1 MAKTKPATD
10 SIGKKYVPKNEV
22 RAYAIAALGQG
33 LVYSCMSSYITDY
46 YMNVLSLNAMFVIML
61 MLLARVWDAI
71 NDPMMGMLVDRRSTK
86 FGRMRPYPLIT
97 AIPIAAL
104 TILMFVNPGFDT
116 QNKSIWLYVFVA
128 AVYVIW
134 GMVYTASDVPFWSM
148 PNVMTPNPK
157 ERGNLISY
165 GKTVGGIGSA
175 VTVALPI
182 IMGLLYTSFFS
193 YMSEDEFDVFKYAVM
208 AISMAA
214 IGMPLFTLSTFKT
227 KERIQ
232 IPDAQKKAPGE
243 PGTLKRIFTCKPLML
258 VVLSGVL
265 SFGRYMLQAAAPHV
279 ARYSGLYVT
288 FEPIIA
294 FFKGKLSF
302 IDMFTILSKVE
313 KGTEFASLAI
323 STEADYIKNTST
335 VALVIQ
341 ICAAVGMF
349 GAMLF
354 LPKLYKKFEYKQ
366 IMIASCIGGF
376 IASCITIFVGW
387 TTKNLVFCIPFMLI
401 SSIPLGVIN
410 NVSFAMVC
418 DCLDF
423 MEWKT
428 GFRNTGLGSACQS
441 FVNKI
446 GNAFAT
452 VMIIGMYMIIDLD
465 VATLNSKAESIVD
478 FAMNLE
484 PIQNFGMFS
493 LVTIVPGLSLL
504 LCAIPLFFYDLTG
517 KKKEK
522 IFSELAVLR
531 KERGIEIDE

>member
-1 MAKTKPATD
+1 MD
-10 SIGKKYVPKNEV
+10 QKKYVPKGEV
-22 RAYAIAALGQG
+22 KTYAIAALGQG

-46 YMNVLSLNAMFVIML
+46 YMNVLTLNAMFVIML

-71 NDPMMGMLVDRRSTK
+71 NDPMMGMIMDRKATK
-86 FGRMRPYPLIT
+86 WGRMKPYPIFT

-116 QNKSIWLYVFVA
+116 ENKSIWLYVFVTV
-128 AVYVIW
+128 VYVAW
-134 GMVYTASDVPFWSM
+134 GMIYTASDVPFWSM

-165 GKTVGGIGSA
+165 GKTVNGIGSA

-182 IMGLLYTSFFS
+182 IVGFFIAD
-193 YMSEDEFDVFKYAVM
+193 MDVKEANILKYAIM
-208 AISMAA
+208 AVAMAL
-214 IGMPLFTLSTFKT
+214 IGMPLFSLASFKI

-232 IPDAQKKAPGE
+232 LPDATKRDPGE
-243 PGTLKRIFTCKPLML
+243 PSSLSRIFHCKPLML
-258 VVLSGVL
+258 VVLSGML

-279 ARYSGLYVT
+279 ARYSGFY
-288 FEPIIA
+288 I
-294 FFKGKLSF
+294 GKKPETVAEYNSN
-302 IDMFTILSKVE
+302 
-313 KGTEFASLAI
+313 I
-323 STEADYIKNTST
+323 SS

-341 ICAAVGMF
+341 VCAAVGMF

-354 LPKLYKKFEYKQ
+354 LPKLYKKFEYKH
-366 IMIASCIGGF
+366 IMIVSCIGGF
-376 IASCITIFVGW
+376 AASVCTLIIGW
-387 TTKNLVFCIPFMLI
+387 TTKNLLICIPFMLI

-452 VMIIGMYMIIDLD
+452 VAIILMYIIVNID
-465 VATLNSKAESIVD
+465 VSTMNVGSGQQVVDAINSLSST
-478 FAMNLE
+478 
-484 PIQNFGMFS
+484 QNFAMFS
-493 LVTIVPGLSLL
+493 LVTVVPGISLI

-517 KKKEK
+517 AKKQKVFE
-522 IFSELAVLR
+522 ELAVLR
-531 KERGIEIDE
+531 EERGITIEE

>member
-1 MAKTKPATD
+1 MEKKNEAKN
-10 SIGKKYVPKNEV
+10 YVPKKEV
-22 RAYAIAALGQG
+22 QAYAIAALGQG

-46 YMNVLSLNAMFVIML
+46 YMNVLTLNAIFVILL

-71 NDPMMGMLVDRRSTK
+71 NDPMMGMIMDRYSTK
-86 FGRMRPYPLIT
+86 RGRMRPYPLAT

-116 QNKSIWLYVFVA
+116 KEKSIWLYVFVSV
-128 AVYVIW
+128 VYVLW
-134 GMVYTASDVPFWSM
+134 GMVYTVSDVPFWSL

-182 IMGLLYTSFFS
+182 IVGYVVADM
-193 YMSEDEFDVFKYAVM
+193 DVERANIVKYAVM
-208 AISMAA
+208 AISMAV
-214 IGMPLFTLSTFKT
+214 IGMPLFTLATFKT
-227 KERIQ
+227 KERVK
-232 IPDAQKKAPGE
+232 IPDAQKRAPGE
-243 PGTLKRIFTCKPLML
+243 PSTLKRIFTCKPLML
-258 VVLSGVL
+258 VVLSGML

-279 ARYSGLYVT
+279 ARYSGFY
-288 FEPIIA
+288 I
-294 FFKGKLSF
+294 
-302 IDMFTILSKVE
+302 
-313 KGTEFASLAI
+313 GTKPTTVDEYNSNI
-323 STEADYIKNTST
+323 ST

-341 ICAAVGMF
+341 VCAAVGMF
-349 GAMLF
+349 GAMIF

-366 IMIASCIGGF
+366 IMIVSCIGGF
-376 IASCITIFVGW
+376 IASCFTLIIGW
-387 TTKNLVFCIPFMLI
+387 TTHNLLICIPFMLI

-428 GFRNTGLGSACQS
+428 GFRNNGLGSACQS

-452 VMIIGMYMIIDLD
+452 VMIIVMYLVVNID
-465 VATLNSKAESIVD
+465 VSNLNVGSGEAVVNAINS
-478 FAMNLE
+478 LSST
-484 PIQNFGMFS
+484 QNFAMFS
-493 LVTIVPGLSLL
+493 LVTVVPGISLL

-517 KKKEK
+517 EKKNKV
-522 IFSELAVLR
+522 FSELAQLR
-531 KERGIEIDE
+531 KERGIDIES

>member
-1 MAKTKPATD
+1 MEN
-10 SIGKKYVPKNEV
+10 KKYVPKKEV
-22 RAYAIAALGQG
+22 QAYAIAALGQG

-46 YMNVLSLNAMFVIML
+46 YMSVLKLNAMFVIML

-71 NDPMMGMLVDRRSTK
+71 NDPMMGMIMDRVSFK
-86 FGRMRPYPLIT
+86 KGRMKPYPVVT

-116 QNKSIWLYVFVA
+116 NNKSVWLYVFTA
-128 AVYVIW
+128 TIYTLW
-134 GMVYTASDVPFWSM
+134 GMVYTSSDVPFWSM
-148 PNVMTPNPK
+148 PNVMTPDAK

-182 IMGLLYTSFFS
+182 IVGFFIAD
-193 YMSEDEFDVFKYAVM
+193 MDVEKAGIVKYAVM
-208 AISMAA
+208 AVSMSL
-214 IGMPLFTLSTFKT
+214 IGMPLFAMSSFRV
-227 KERIQ
+227 KERIVL
-232 IPDAQKKAPGE
+232 PNATRRAPGE
-243 PGTLKRIFTCKPLML
+243 PSAVSRIFHCKPLML
-258 VVLSGVL
+258 VVISGML

-279 ARYSGLYVT
+279 ARYSGFY
-288 FEPIIA
+288 I
-294 FFKGKLSF
+294 G
-302 IDMFTILSKVE
+302 SKPETVE
-313 KGTEFASLAI
+313 QYNSNI
-323 STEADYIKNTST
+323 ST

-341 ICAAVGMF
+341 VCAAVGMF

-354 LPKLYKKFEYKQ
+354 LPKLYKKYEYKQ
-366 IMIASCIGGF
+366 IMIVSCILGFAASCV
-376 IASCITIFVGW
+376 TLVLGW
-387 TTKNLVFCIPFMLI
+387 TTKNLLLCIPFMLI

-423 MEWKT
+423 LEWKT

-452 VMIIGMYMIIDLD
+452 VMIIVMYMVVNID
-465 VATLNSKAESIVD
+465 VNQLNVGSGQQVVD
-478 FAMNLE
+478 AINSMSGT
-484 PIQNFGMFS
+484 QNFAMFS
-493 LVTIVPGLSLL
+493 LVTIVPGISLL

-517 KKKEK
+517 EKKNKV
-522 IFSELAVLR
+522 FAELAEKR
-531 KERGIEIDE
+531 KERGIVIDA

>member
-1 MAKTKPATD
+1 MEE
-10 SIGKKYVPKNEV
+10 KKYVPKKEV
-22 RAYAIAALGQG
+22 TTYAIAALGQG

-46 YMNVLSLNAMFVIML
+46 YMNVLTLNAMFVILL
-61 MLLARVWDAI
+61 MLFARVWDAI
-71 NDPMMGMLVDRRSTK
+71 NDPMMGMVMDRFTTK
-86 FGRMRPYPLIT
+86 RGRMKPYPVFT

-116 QNKSIWLYVFVA
+116 KNKSTWLYVFVA
-128 AVYVIW
+128 VVYVLW
-134 GMVYTASDVPFWSM
+134 GMTYTVSDVPFWSM

-157 ERGNLISY
+157 ERGNIISY

-182 IMGLLYTSFFS
+182 IMGYVLKD
-193 YMSEDEFDVFKYAVM
+193 MDVEQANIMKYAIM
-208 AISMAA
+208 AISMAV
-214 IGMPLFTLSTFKT
+214 IGMPLFSLSSFGV
-227 KERIQ
+227 KERIEL
-232 IPDAQKKAPGE
+232 PNATKRAPGE
-243 PGTLKRIFTCKPLML
+243 PSSLKRIFTCKPLML
-258 VVLSGVL
+258 VVISGML

-279 ARYSGLYVT
+279 ARYAGLY
-288 FEPIIA
+288 I
-294 FFKGKLSF
+294 GKKPETVAEYNSN
-302 IDMFTILSKVE
+302 I
-313 KGTEFASLAI
+313 
-323 STEADYIKNTST
+323 ST

-341 ICAAVGMF
+341 VCAAVGMF

-354 LPKLYKKFEYKQ
+354 LPKLYKKFEYKH
-366 IMIASCIGGF
+366 IMIVSCLAGFVSSCLTLIIGW
-376 IASCITIFVGW
+376 S
-387 TTKNLVFCIPFMLI
+387 TKNLLICIPFMII

-423 MEWKT
+423 LEWKT

-452 VMIIGMYMIIDLD
+452 VMIIVMYIVVNID
-465 VATLNSKAESIVD
+465 VSSLNVGSGQQVVD
-478 FAMNLE
+478 AINSLSTTQNFAM
-484 PIQNFGMFS
+484 FC
-493 LVTIVPGLSLL
+493 LVTIVPGVSLL

-517 KKKEK
+517 EKKNK

-531 KERGIEIDE
+531 KERGIEIAE

>member
-1 MAKTKPATD
+1 MNQ
-10 SIGKKYVPKNEV
+10 KKYVPKGEV
-22 RAYAIAALGQG
+22 KTYAIAALGQG

-46 YMNVLSLNAMFVIML
+46 YMNVLTLNAMFVIML

-71 NDPMMGMLVDRRSTK
+71 NDPMMGMIMDRKTTK
-86 FGRMRPYPLIT
+86 WGRMKPYPILT
-97 AIPIAAL
+97 ALPIAAL

-116 QNKSIWLYVFVA
+116 ENKSVGLYVFVA
-128 AVYVIW
+128 LVYVAW
-134 GMVYTASDVPFWSM
+134 GMIYTVSDVPFWSM

-182 IMGLLYTSFFS
+182 IVGFIIADM
-193 YMSEDEFDVFKYAVM
+193 DVKEANILKYAIM
-208 AISMAA
+208 AISMAV
-214 IGMPLFTLSTFKT
+214 IGMPLFALSSFKV

-232 IPDAQKKAPGE
+232 IPDATNRAPGE
-243 PGTLKRIFTCKPLML
+243 PTSLSRILHCKPLML
-258 VVLSGVL
+258 VVLSGML

-279 ARYSGLYVT
+279 ARYSGFY
-288 FEPIIA
+288 I
-294 FFKGKLSF
+294 GKKPETVAEYNSN
-302 IDMFTILSKVE
+302 
-313 KGTEFASLAI
+313 I
-323 STEADYIKNTST
+323 SS

-341 ICAAVGMF
+341 VCAAIGMF

-354 LPKLYKKFEYKQ
+354 LPKLYKKFEYKH
-366 IMIASCIGGF
+366 IMIVSCIGGF
-376 IASCITIFVGW
+376 AASVCTLVIGW
-387 TTKNLVFCIPFMLI
+387 TTKNLLICIPFMLI

-452 VMIIGMYMIIDLD
+452 VAIILMYIVVNIDVSTMNIGSGQQVVD
-465 VATLNSKAESIVD
+465 AINSLSTT
-478 FAMNLE
+478 
-484 PIQNFGMFS
+484 QNFAMFS
-493 LVTIVPGLSLL
+493 LVTIVPGISLI

-517 KKKEK
+517 AKKQKV
-522 IFSELAVLR
+522 FDELAALR
-531 KERGIEIDE
+531 EERGVTIEE

>member
-1 MAKTKPATD
+1 MD
-10 SIGKKYVPKNEV
+10 QKKYVPKKEV
-22 RAYAIAALGQG
+22 TAYAVAALGQG

-46 YMNVLSLNAMFVIML
+46 YMSVLKLNAMFVILL
-61 MLLARVWDAI
+61 MLFARVWDAI
-71 NDPMMGMLVDRRSTK
+71 NDPMMGMIMDRVSFK
-86 FGRMRPYPLIT
+86 KGRMKPYPVIT
-97 AIPIAAL
+97 AIPIAIL

-116 QNKSIWLYVFVA
+116 NNKTVWIYVFTAFIYVA
-128 AVYVIW
+128 W
-134 GMVYTASDVPFWSM
+134 GMVYTSSDVPFWSM
-148 PNVMTPNPK
+148 PNVMTPDPK

-182 IMGLLYTSFFS
+182 IVGFIVADM
-193 YMSEDEFDVFKYAVM
+193 DVEKAGIVKYAIM
-208 AISMAA
+208 AISMSL
-214 IGMPLFTLSTFKT
+214 IGMPLFAMSSFKI

-232 IPDAQKKAPGE
+232 LPNATKRAPGE
-243 PGTLKRIFTCKPLML
+243 PSAVKRILTCKPLVL
-258 VVLSGVL
+258 VVVSGML

-279 ARYSGLYVT
+279 ARYSGFYIGT
-288 FEPIIA
+288 KPE
-294 FFKGKLSF
+294 
-302 IDMFTILSKVE
+302 TVE
-313 KGTEFASLAI
+313 QYNSNI
-323 STEADYIKNTST
+323 ST

-341 ICAAVGMF
+341 VCAAVGMF

-366 IMIASCIGGF
+366 IMIVSCIGGF
-376 IASCITIFVGW
+376 VASCFTLIIGW
-387 TTKNLVFCIPFMLI
+387 TTKNLLLCIPFMLI

-428 GFRNTGLGSACQS
+428 GFRDTGLGSACQS

-452 VMIIGMYMIIDLD
+452 VMIIVMYMVVNID
-465 VATLNSKAESIVD
+465 VNQLNVGSGQQVVD
-478 FAMNLE
+478 AINSMSST
-484 PIQNFGMFS
+484 QNFAMFS
-493 LVTIVPGLSLL
+493 LVTVIPGISLL

-517 KKKEK
+517 AKKQKV
-522 IFSELAVLR
+522 FDELAVSR
-531 KERGIEIDE
+531 KERGIEIAE

>member
-1 MAKTKPATD
+1 MQN
-10 SIGKKYVPKNEV
+10 KKYVPKKEV
-22 RAYAIAALGQG
+22 QAYAIAALGQG

-46 YMNVLSLNAMFVIML
+46 YMSVLKLNAMFVILL
-61 MLLARVWDAI
+61 MLFARVWDAI
-71 NDPMMGMLVDRRSTK
+71 NDPMMGMIMDRVSFK
-86 FGRMRPYPLIT
+86 KGRMKPYPVWT
-97 AIPIAAL
+97 AVPIAIL

-116 QNKSIWLYVFVA
+116 NNKSIWLYVFTA

-134 GMVYTASDVPFWSM
+134 GMVYTSSDVPFWSM
-148 PNVMTPNPK
+148 PNVMTPDAK
-157 ERGNLISY
+157 ERGNIISY

-182 IMGLLYTSFFS
+182 IVGFFIAD
-193 YMSEDEFDVFKYAVM
+193 MDVEKAGIVKYAVM
-208 AISMAA
+208 AVSMSL
-214 IGMPLFTLSTFKT
+214 IGMPLFAMSSFKV

-232 IPDAQKKAPGE
+232 IPNATKRAPGE
-243 PGTLKRIFTCKPLML
+243 PSSIKRIFTCKPLML

-279 ARYSGLYVT
+279 ARYSG
-288 FEPIIA
+288 
-294 FFKGKLSF
+294 FFIGVQPQ
-302 IDMFTILSKVE
+302 TVE
-313 KGTEFASLAI
+313 E
-323 STEADYIKNTST
+323 YNKNIST

-341 ICAAVGMF
+341 VCAAVGMF

-366 IMIASCIGGF
+366 IMIVSCIGGF
-376 IASCITIFVGW
+376 VASCFTLVIGW
-387 TTKNLVFCIPFMLI
+387 TTHNLLLCIPFMLI

-428 GFRNTGLGSACQS
+428 GYRDTGLGSACQS

-452 VMIIGMYMIIDLD
+452 VMIIVMYMVVSID
-465 VATLNSKAESIVD
+465 VNKLNVGSGQEVVD
-478 FAMNLE
+478 AINSLSST
-484 PIQNFGMFS
+484 QNFAMFS
-493 LVTIVPGLSLL
+493 LVTIVPGISLL

-517 KKKEK
+517 SKKQKV
-522 IFSELAVLR
+522 FDELAVSR
-531 KERGIEIDE
+531 KERGIEVTE

>member
-1 MAKTKPATD
+1 MDKKNEA
-10 SIGKKYVPKNEV
+10 KKYVPKKETQ
-22 RAYAIAALGQG
+22 AYAIAALGQG

-46 YMNVLSLNAMFVIML
+46 YMNVLTLNAIFVIML

-71 NDPMMGMLVDRRSTK
+71 NDPMMGMIMDRYSTK
-86 FGRMRPYPLIT
+86 RGRMRPYPLAT
-97 AIPIAAL
+97 ALPIAAL

-116 QNKSIWLYVFVA
+116 KDKSIWLYVFVSV
-128 AVYVIW
+128 VYVLW
-134 GMVYTASDVPFWSM
+134 GMVYTVSDVPFWSL

-182 IMGLLYTSFFS
+182 IVGYVVADM
-193 YMSEDEFDVFKYAVM
+193 DVERANIVKYAVM
-208 AISMAA
+208 AISMAV
-214 IGMPLFTLSTFKT
+214 IGMPLFTLATFKT
-227 KERIQ
+227 KERVK
-232 IPDAQKKAPGE
+232 IPDAKKRAPGE
-243 PGTLKRIFTCKPLML
+243 PSTLKRIFTCKPLML
-258 VVLSGVL
+258 VVLSGML

-279 ARYSGLYVT
+279 ARYSGFY
-288 FEPIIA
+288 I
-294 FFKGKLSF
+294 
-302 IDMFTILSKVE
+302 
-313 KGTEFASLAI
+313 GTKPTTVDEYNSNI
-323 STEADYIKNTST
+323 ST

-341 ICAAVGMF
+341 VCAAVGMF
-349 GAMLF
+349 GAMIF

-366 IMIASCIGGF
+366 IMIVSCIGGF
-376 IASCITIFVGW
+376 IASCFTLIIGW
-387 TTKNLVFCIPFMLI
+387 TTQNLLICIPFMLI

-428 GFRNTGLGSACQS
+428 GFRNNGLGSACQS

-452 VMIIGMYMIIDLD
+452 VMIIVMYLIVNID
-465 VATLNSKAESIVD
+465 VSNLNVGSGEAVVNAINS
-478 FAMNLE
+478 LSGT
-484 PIQNFGMFS
+484 QNFAMFS
-493 LVTIVPGLSLL
+493 LVTIVPGISLL

-517 KKKEK
+517 EKKNKV
-522 IFSELAVLR
+522 FSELAELR
-531 KERGIEIDE
+531 KERGIDIES

>member
-1 MAKTKPATD
+1 MD
-10 SIGKKYVPKNEV
+10 QKKYVPKKEV
-22 RAYAIAALGQG
+22 TAYAVAALGQG

-46 YMNVLSLNAMFVIML
+46 YMSVLKLNAMFVILL

-71 NDPMMGMLVDRRSTK
+71 NDPMMGMIMDRVSFK
-86 FGRMRPYPLIT
+86 KGRMKPYPLVT
-97 AIPIAAL
+97 AVPIAVL

-116 QNKSIWLYVFVA
+116 NDKSVWLYVFTA

-134 GMVYTASDVPFWSM
+134 GMVYTSSDVPFWSM
-148 PNVMTPNPK
+148 PNVMTPDAK

-165 GKTVGGIGSA
+165 AKTVGGIGSA

-182 IMGLLYTSFFS
+182 IVGFFVAD
-193 YMSEDEFDVFKYAVM
+193 MDVEKAGIVKYAIM
-208 AISMAA
+208 AVSMSL
-214 IGMPLFTLSTFKT
+214 IGMPLFAMSSFKV

-232 IPDAQKKAPGE
+232 LPNAAKRAPGE
-243 PGTLKRIFTCKPLML
+243 PSALKRIFTCKPLVL
-258 VVLSGVL
+258 VVVSGML

-279 ARYSGLYVT
+279 ARYSGFYIGT
-288 FEPIIA
+288 KPE
-294 FFKGKLSF
+294 
-302 IDMFTILSKVE
+302 TVE
-313 KGTEFASLAI
+313 QYNSNI
-323 STEADYIKNTST
+323 ST

-341 ICAAVGMF
+341 VCAAVGMF
-349 GAMLF
+349 GAMIF

-366 IMIASCIGGF
+366 IMIVSCIGGF
-376 IASCITIFVGW
+376 VASCFTLVIGW
-387 TTKNLVFCIPFMLI
+387 TTKNLLLCIPFMLI

-428 GFRNTGLGSACQS
+428 GFRDTGLGSACQS

-452 VMIIGMYMIIDLD
+452 VMIIVMYVIVNID
-465 VATLNSKAESIVD
+465 VNQLNVGSGQQVVD
-478 FAMNLE
+478 AINSMSST
-484 PIQNFGMFS
+484 QNFAMFS
-493 LVTIVPGLSLL
+493 LVTIVPGISLL

-517 KKKEK
+517 AKKQKV
-522 IFSELAVLR
+522 FDELAVSR
-531 KERGIEIDE
+531 KERGIEIAE

>member
-1 MAKTKPATD
+1 MASVKQENKT
-10 SIGKKYVPKNEV
+10 YVPKKESQ
-22 RAYAIAALGQG
+22 AYAIAALGQG

-46 YMNVLSLNAMFVIML
+46 YMNVLTLNAMFVIML

-71 NDPMMGMLVDRRSTK
+71 NDPMMGMIMDRHTTK
-86 FGRMRPYPLIT
+86 WGRMKPYPVIT
-97 AIPIAAL
+97 AIPIAVF
-104 TILMFVNPGFDT
+104 TILMFVNPGFNT

-128 AVYVIW
+128 VVYVLW
-134 GMVYTASDVPFWSM
+134 GMIYTASDVPFWSM

-157 ERGNLISY
+157 ERGNIISY

-182 IMGLLYTSFFS
+182 IMGFMYDSVFS
-193 YMSEDEFDVFKYAVM
+193 KKMTEKEFEPFKFAVM
-208 AISMAA
+208 AVSMAV
-214 IGMPLFTLSTFKT
+214 IGMLLFSLNSVKI
-227 KERIQ
+227 KERVQ
-232 IPDAQKKAPGE
+232 LPNATKKKPGE
-243 PGTLKRIFTCKPLML
+243 DGTLKRIFTCKPLML

-279 ARYSGLYVT
+279 ARYSGL
-288 FEPIIA
+288 
-294 FFKGKLSF
+294 F
-302 IDMFTILSKVE
+302 IGDKPTTAAEYQSNI
-313 KGTEFASLAI
+313 
-323 STEADYIKNTST
+323 ST

-354 LPKLYKKFEYKQ
+354 LPKLYKKFEYKH
-366 IMIASCIGGF
+366 IMIVSCIAGFAASCLTVVI
-376 IASCITIFVGW
+376 GW
-387 TTKNLVFCIPFMLI
+387 TTKNLLLCIPFMLI
-401 SSIPLGVIN
+401 SAIPLGVIN

-428 GFRNTGLGSACQS
+428 GFRDTGLGSACQS

-452 VMIIGMYMIIDLD
+452 VMIIGMYILIDLD
-465 VATLNSKAESIVD
+465 VATLNSKAESVVNV
-478 FAMNLE
+478 AMNLDATK
-484 PIQNFGMFS
+484 QFGMFA
-493 LVTIVPGLSLL
+493 LVTIVPGVSLL

-517 KKKEK
+517 EKKNRV
-522 IFSELAVLR
+522 FAELARVR
-531 KERGIEIDE
+531 EERGIEIEE

>member
-1 MAKTKPATD
+1 MD
-10 SIGKKYVPKNEV
+10 QKKYVPKKEV
-22 RAYAIAALGQG
+22 TAYAVAALGQG

-46 YMNVLSLNAMFVIML
+46 YMSVLKLNAMFVILL

-71 NDPMMGMLVDRRSTK
+71 NDPMMGMIMDRVSFK
-86 FGRMRPYPLIT
+86 KGRMKPYPVIT

-116 QNKSIWLYVFVA
+116 NNKSVWLYVFTA

-134 GMVYTASDVPFWSM
+134 GMVYTSSDVPFWSM
-148 PNVMTPNPK
+148 PNVMTPDAK

-165 GKTVGGIGSA
+165 AKTVGGIGSA

-182 IMGLLYTSFFS
+182 IVGFFIAD
-193 YMSEDEFDVFKYAVM
+193 MDVEKAGIVKYAIM
-208 AISMAA
+208 AVSMSL
-214 IGMPLFTLSTFKT
+214 IGMPLFAMSSFKV

-232 IPDAQKKAPGE
+232 LPNAAKRAPGE
-243 PGTLKRIFTCKPLML
+243 PSAIKRIFTCKPLVL
-258 VVLSGVL
+258 VVVSGML

-279 ARYSGLYVT
+279 ARYSGFYIGT
-288 FEPIIA
+288 KPE
-294 FFKGKLSF
+294 
-302 IDMFTILSKVE
+302 TVE
-313 KGTEFASLAI
+313 QYNSNI
-323 STEADYIKNTST
+323 ST

-341 ICAAVGMF
+341 VCAAVGMF

-366 IMIASCIGGF
+366 IMIVSCIGGF
-376 IASCITIFVGW
+376 VASCFTLVIGW
-387 TTKNLVFCIPFMLI
+387 TTKNLLLCIPFMLI

-428 GFRNTGLGSACQS
+428 GFRDTGLGSACQS

-452 VMIIGMYMIIDLD
+452 VMIIVMYIIVNID
-465 VATLNSKAESIVD
+465 VNQLNVGSGQQVVD
-478 FAMNLE
+478 AINSMSST
-484 PIQNFGMFS
+484 QNFAMFS
-493 LVTIVPGLSLL
+493 LVTIVPGISLL

-517 KKKEK
+517 AKKQKVFE
-522 IFSELAVLR
+522 ELSASR
-531 KERGIEIDE
+531 KERGIEIAE

>member
-10 SIGKKYVPKNEV
+10 TIGKKYVPKKEV
-22 RAYAIAALGQG
+22 QTYAIAALGQG

-71 NDPMMGMLVDRRSTK
+71 NDPMMGMIVDRRSTK
-86 FGRMRPYPLIT
+86 FGRMKPYPLIT

-157 ERGNLISY
+157 ERGNIISY

-182 IMGLLYTSFFS
+182 IVGYFVADM
-193 YMSEDEFDVFKYAVM
+193 ENADIVKYAVM
-208 AISMAA
+208 AISMAV

-243 PGTLKRIFTCKPLML
+243 SGTLKRIFTCKPLML

-279 ARYSGLYVT
+279 ARYSGLYV
-288 FEPIIA
+288 
-294 FFKGKLSF
+294 GKKP
-302 IDMFTILSKVE
+302 T
-313 KGTEFASLAI
+313 TLAEYNSNI
-323 STEADYIKNTST
+323 ST

-354 LPKLYKKFEYKQ
+354 LPKLYKKFEYKH
-366 IMIASCIGGF
+366 IMIVSCLGGFAASCV
-376 IASCITIFVGW
+376 TIIVGW
-387 TTKNLVFCIPFMLI
+387 TTKNLILCIPFMLI

-478 FAMNLE
+478 VAMNLGSL
-484 PIQNFGMFS
+484 QNFGMFS

-522 IFSELAVLR
+522 IFSELAELR
-531 KERGIEIDE
+531 KGRGIEIEE

>member
-1 MAKTKPATD
+1 MNE
-10 SIGKKYVPKNEV
+10 KKYVPKKESQ
-22 RAYAIAALGQG
+22 AYAIAALGQG

-46 YMNVLSLNAMFVIML
+46 YMNVLTLNAMFVIML

-71 NDPMMGMLVDRRSTK
+71 NDPMMGMLMDRHSTK
-86 FGRMRPYPLIT
+86 KGRMKPYPLIT
-97 AIPIAAL
+97 AIPISIL

-116 QNKSIWLYVFVA
+116 NSKSIWLYVFVSV
-128 AVYVIW
+128 VYVLW
-134 GMVYTASDVPFWSM
+134 GMIYTVSDVPFWSL

-182 IMGLLYTSFFS
+182 IVGYVVAD
-193 YMSEDEFDVFKYAVM
+193 MSVERANILKYAIM
-208 AISMAA
+208 AISMAL
-214 IGMPLFTLSTFKT
+214 IGMPLFTLASFKT
-227 KERIQ
+227 KERITL
-232 IPDAQKKAPGE
+232 PNATKKAPGE
-243 PGTLKRIFTCKPLML
+243 AGMVKRIFTCKPLML
-258 VVLSGVL
+258 VVLSGML

-279 ARYSGLYVT
+279 ARYSGMC
-288 FEPIIA
+288 I
-294 FFKGKLSF
+294 GK
-302 IDMFTILSKVE
+302 TPTTVE
-313 KGTEFASLAI
+313 EYNSNI
-323 STEADYIKNTST
+323 ST

-341 ICAAVGMF
+341 ICAAAGMF

-354 LPKLYKKFEYKQ
+354 LPKLYKKFEYKT
-366 IMIASCIGGF
+366 IMIVSCVGGFVASCFTLLI
-376 IASCITIFVGW
+376 GW
-387 TTKNLVFCIPFMLI
+387 TTKNLLLCIPFMLI

-452 VMIIGMYMIIDLD
+452 VMIIVMYMIVNID
-465 VATLNSKAESIVD
+465 VNNLNVGSGQQVVD
-478 FAMNLE
+478 AINSLSST
-484 PIQNFGMFS
+484 QNFAMFS
-493 LVTIVPGLSLL
+493 LVTIVPGISLL
-504 LCAIPLFFYDLTG
+504 LCAVPLFFYDLTG
-517 KKKEK
+517 NKKQKV
-522 IFSELAVLR
+522 FDELAALR
-531 KERGIEIDE
+531 AERGIEIDE

>member
-10 SIGKKYVPKNEV
+10 TIGKKYVPKKEV

-71 NDPMMGMLVDRRSTK
+71 NDPMMGMIMDRRSTK

-182 IMGLLYTSFFS
+182 IVGYFVADM
-193 YMSEDEFDVFKYAVM
+193 ENADIVKYAVM
-208 AISMAA
+208 AISMAV

-243 PGTLKRIFTCKPLML
+243 SGTLKRIFTCKPLML

-279 ARYSGLYVT
+279 ARYSGLYV
-288 FEPIIA
+288 
-294 FFKGKLSF
+294 GKKP
-302 IDMFTILSKVE
+302 T
-313 KGTEFASLAI
+313 TLAEYNSNI
-323 STEADYIKNTST
+323 ST

-354 LPKLYKKFEYKQ
+354 LPKLYKKFEYKH
-366 IMIASCIGGF
+366 IMIVSCLGGFVASCV
-376 IASCITIFVGW
+376 TIVVGW
-387 TTKNLVFCIPFMLI
+387 TTKNLLLCIPFMLI

-452 VMIIGMYMIIDLD
+452 VMIIGMYLIIDLD

-478 FAMNLE
+478 VAMNLDAV
-484 PIQNFGMFS
+484 QNFGMFS

-522 IFSELAVLR
+522 VFSELAQLR
-531 KERGIEIDE
+531 KERGIEIEE

>member
-1 MAKTKPATD
+1 MEQ
-10 SIGKKYVPKNEV
+10 KKYVPKKETQ
-22 RAYAIAALGQG
+22 AYAIAALGQG

-46 YMNVLSLNAMFVIML
+46 YMSVLKLNAIFVIML

-71 NDPMMGMLVDRRSTK
+71 NDPMMGMLMDRYSPK
-86 FGRMRPYPLIT
+86 KGRMKPYPLWT
-97 AIPIAAL
+97 ALPIAVL

-116 QNKSIWLYVFVA
+116 NNQSVWLYVFVSF
-128 AVYVIW
+128 VYVAW
-134 GMVYTASDVPFWSM
+134 GMIYTVSDVPFWSL
-148 PNVMTPNPK
+148 PNVMTPDAK
-157 ERGNLISY
+157 ERGNIISY

-182 IMGLLYTSFFS
+182 IVGFVIADM
-193 YMSEDEFDVFKYAVM
+193 DVERAGIVKYAIM
-208 AISMAA
+208 AVSMAL
-214 IGMPLFTLSTFKT
+214 IGMPLFCLSSFKV

-232 IPDAQKKAPGE
+232 LPNATKKAPGE
-243 PGTLKRIFTCKPLML
+243 PSAVKRIFTCKPLVL
-258 VVLSGVL
+258 VVISGVL

-279 ARYSGLYVT
+279 ARYSGFYIGAKPET
-288 FEPIIA
+288 
-294 FFKGKLSF
+294 
-302 IDMFTILSKVE
+302 VE
-313 KGTEFASLAI
+313 QYNSNI
-323 STEADYIKNTST
+323 ST

-341 ICAAVGMF
+341 VCAAVGMF

-366 IMIASCIGGF
+366 IMIVSCIGGF
-376 IASCITIFVGW
+376 VASCFTLLIGW
-387 TTKNLVFCIPFMLI
+387 TTKNLLLCIPFMLI

-452 VMIIGMYMIIDLD
+452 VMIIVMYMLVNIDVSKLNVGSGQEVVD
-465 VATLNSKAESIVD
+465 AINSLSAT
-478 FAMNLE
+478 
-484 PIQNFGMFS
+484 QNFAMFS
-493 LVTIVPGLSLL
+493 LVTIVPGISLL
-504 LCAIPLFFYDLTG
+504 LCAVPLFFYDLTG
-517 KKKEK
+517 KKKQQV
-522 IFSELAVLR
+522 FDELAVSR
-531 KERGIEIDE
+531 KERGISIED

>member
-10 SIGKKYVPKNEV
+10 TIGKKYVPKNEV
-22 RAYAIAALGQG
+22 KAYAIAALGQG

-71 NDPMMGMLVDRRSTK
+71 NDPMMGMIVDRRSSK

-182 IMGLLYTSFFS
+182 IVGYFVADL
-193 YMSEDEFDVFKYAVM
+193 ENADIVKYAVM
-208 AISMAA
+208 AISMAV

-279 ARYSGLYVT
+279 ARYSGLYV
-288 FEPIIA
+288 
-294 FFKGKLSF
+294 GKKP
-302 IDMFTILSKVE
+302 T
-313 KGTEFASLAI
+313 TLAEYNSNI
-323 STEADYIKNTST
+323 ST

-354 LPKLYKKFEYKQ
+354 LPKLYKKFEYKH
-366 IMIASCIGGF
+366 IMIVSCLGGFVASCV
-376 IASCITIFVGW
+376 TIIVGW
-387 TTKNLVFCIPFMLI
+387 TTKNLLLCIPFMLI

-478 FAMNLE
+478 VAMNLDAV
-484 PIQNFGMFS
+484 QNFGMFS

-522 IFSELAVLR
+522 VFSELAELR

>member
-1 MAKTKPATD
+1 M
-10 SIGKKYVPKNEV
+10 I
-22 RAYAIAALGQG
+22 
-33 LVYSCMSSYITDY
+33 
-46 YMNVLSLNAMFVIML
+46 
-61 MLLARVWDAI
+61 
-71 NDPMMGMLVDRRSTK
+71 
-86 FGRMRPYPLIT
+86 
-97 AIPIAAL
+97 
-104 TILMFVNPGFDT
+104 
-116 QNKSIWLYVFVA
+116 
-128 AVYVIW
+128 
-134 GMVYTASDVPFWSM
+134 YTASDVPFWSM

-165 GKTVGGIGSA
+165 AKTVGGIGSA

-182 IMGLLYTSFFS
+182 IVGYFVADMDI
-193 YMSEDEFDVFKYAVM
+193 ERANIVKYAVM
-208 AISMAA
+208 AISMAV

-232 IPDAQKKAPGE
+232 IPNAQKKAPGE
-243 PGTLKRIFTCKPLML
+243 PSTLKRIFSCKPLML
-258 VVLSGVL
+258 VVLSGML

-279 ARYSGLYVT
+279 ARYSGFYLGSSAPQT
-288 FEPIIA
+288 
-294 FFKGKLSF
+294 
-302 IDMFTILSKVE
+302 VE
-313 KGTEFASLAI
+313 EINKNI
-323 STEADYIKNTST
+323 SN

-366 IMIASCIGGF
+366 IMIVSCIGGF
-376 IASCITIFVGW
+376 LSSCCTLIIGW
-387 TTKNLVFCIPFMLI
+387 TTKNLLICIPFMLI
-401 SSIPLGVIN
+401 SAIPLGVIN

-428 GFRNTGLGSACQS
+428 GFRDTGLGSACQS

-452 VMIIGMYMIIDLD
+452 VMIIVMYIIVNID
-465 VATLNSKAESIVD
+465 VAQLNVGSGDAVVQAIN
-478 FAMNLE
+478 NLSST
-484 PIQNFGMFS
+484 QNFAMFS
-493 LVTIVPGLSLL
+493 LVTLVPGISLL

-522 IFSELAVLR
+522 VFAELAEKR
-531 KERGIEIDE
+531 KERGISIDD

>member
-1 MAKTKPATD
+1 MANLKQKEM
-10 SIGKKYVPKNEV
+10 KNYVPKAETK
-22 RAYAIAALGQG
+22 AYAIAALGQG

-46 YMNVLSLNAMFVIML
+46 YMNVLYLDAIFVILL
-61 MLLARVWDAI
+61 MLLARVWDAV
-71 NDPMMGMLVDRRSTK
+71 NDPMMGMIMDRKTTK
-86 FGRMRPYPLIT
+86 KGRMKPYPLWT
-97 AIPIAAL
+97 AIPIAVL

-116 QNKSIWLYVFVA
+116 KNQTVGLYVFVSV
-128 AVYVIW
+128 VYVIW

-157 ERGNLISY
+157 ERGNIISY

-182 IMGLLYTSFFS
+182 IVGYFVAGMDI
-193 YMSEDEFDVFKYAVM
+193 ERANIVKYAVM
-208 AISMAA
+208 AVSMAV
-214 IGMPLFTLSTFKT
+214 IGMPLFSISSFKI

-232 IPDAQKKAPGE
+232 LPDAKKREPGE
-243 PGTLKRIFTCKPLML
+243 PSTLKRIFTCKPLVL
-258 VVLSGVL
+258 VVISGVL

-279 ARYSGLYVT
+279 ARYSGFYL
-288 FEPIIA
+288 
-294 FFKGKLSF
+294 G
-302 IDMFTILSKVE
+302 SKAPQTVE
-313 KGTEFASLAI
+313 EINKNI
-323 STEADYIKNTST
+323 SN

-341 ICAAVGMF
+341 ICAAIGMF

-366 IMIASCIGGF
+366 IMIVSCLGGF
-376 IASCITIFVGW
+376 VSSCLTLIIGW
-387 TTKNLVFCIPFMLI
+387 TTKNLLICIPFMLI
-401 SSIPLGVIN
+401 SAIPLGVIN

-452 VMIIGMYMIIDLD
+452 VMIIVMYLAVRID
-465 VATLNSKAESIVD
+465 VAQLNVGSGEAVAQAINS
-478 FAMNLE
+478 MSST
-484 PIQNFGMFS
+484 QNFAMFS
-493 LVTIVPGLSLL
+493 LVTIVPGISLL

-517 KKKEK
+517 EKKNKVFK
-522 IFSELAVLR
+522 ELADLR
-531 KERGIEIDE
+531 KQRGINIEE

>member
-1 MAKTKPATD
+1 MEE
-10 SIGKKYVPKNEV
+10 KKYVPKKEV
-22 RAYAIAALGQG
+22 TTYAIAALGQG

-46 YMNVLSLNAMFVIML
+46 YMNVLTLNAMFVIML

-71 NDPMMGMLVDRRSTK
+71 NDPMMGMIMDRFTTK
-86 FGRMRPYPLIT
+86 RGRMKPYPVFT
-97 AIPIAAL
+97 AIPIAIL

-116 QNKSIWLYVFVA
+116 KNKSIWLYVFVA
-128 AVYVIW
+128 VIYVLW
-134 GMVYTASDVPFWSM
+134 GMIYTVSDVPFWSM

-157 ERGNLISY
+157 ERGNIISY

-182 IMGLLYTSFFS
+182 IMGYVLKD
-193 YMSEDEFDVFKYAVM
+193 MDVEQANIMKYAIM
-208 AISMAA
+208 AISMAV
-214 IGMPLFTLSTFKT
+214 IGMPLFSLSSFGV
-227 KERIQ
+227 KERIEL
-232 IPDAQKKAPGE
+232 PNATKKAKGE
-243 PGTLKRIFTCKPLML
+243 ASSLKRIFTCKPLML
-258 VVLSGVL
+258 VVISGML

-279 ARYSGLYVT
+279 ARYAGLY
-288 FEPIIA
+288 I
-294 FFKGKLSF
+294 GKKPETVAEYNSN
-302 IDMFTILSKVE
+302 I
-313 KGTEFASLAI
+313 
-323 STEADYIKNTST
+323 ST

-341 ICAAVGMF
+341 VCAAVGMF

-354 LPKLYKKFEYKQ
+354 LPKLYKKFEYKH
-366 IMIASCIGGF
+366 IMIVSCLAGFVSSCLTLVIGW
-376 IASCITIFVGW
+376 S
-387 TTKNLVFCIPFMLI
+387 TKNLLICIPFMII

-423 MEWKT
+423 LEWKT

-452 VMIIGMYMIIDLD
+452 VMIIVMYIVVHID
-465 VATLNSKAESIVD
+465 VSSLNVGSGQQVVD
-478 FAMNLE
+478 AINSLSTTQNFAM
-484 PIQNFGMFS
+484 FC
-493 LVTIVPGLSLL
+493 LVTIVPGISLL

-517 KKKEK
+517 EKKNK

-531 KERGIEIDE
+531 KERGIEIAE